1 MSAGEEQR
9 GQGARAANLDEEG
22 GAGLPAFLLDPKGV
36 LARRWRWMLLA
47 LLAGAVASGVAAAV
61 WPQKFLAQATVLIT
75 SQQIP
80 QDFVR
85 STVREDSIANIN
97 AMAGKVFAQD
107 SLVRVVKEK
116 KLFSELQGKVE
127 PGDLARRML
136 GNIGFARVSD
146 FSSRSGRTQETSIIY
161 GISFTSEDPLRAAEV
176 ANTLAA
182 LFVEASISRRNEQ
195 ARRTTD
201 FLRRELERDEREL
214 RENNSRITEFRSKH
228 RGVLPN
234 ELDANSRKLDTLSS
248 RRQSLSADIAAREAR
263 IASLT
268 ALPSEAAPSPN
279 EVLLE
284 EMRRELAR
292 QLAVNTE
299 EHPNVIAIRGRVERL
314 EELVN
319 KERTSGRALSPN
331 VRRLIDTEKN
341 EINNIR
347 AQVAQIDAEIDQLE
361 KRVEQTPKTGEELA
375 SLEERGTVLR
385 EDYLGTLRKVE
396 AAELAENLESAQQ
409 GSQVSLLD
417 PAVPPRAPEVSRW
430 LVAAGGLGASLA
442 LALALAVLLELVD
455 PVLISNRQLEEI
467 AELPVLGS
475 LPRIA

>member
-1 MSAGEEQR
+1 MSASDDREFR
-9 GQGARAANLDEEG
+9 ARASGADEESG
-22 GAGLPAFLLDPKGV
+22 PGLPAFLLDPKGV
-36 LARRWRWMLLA
+36 LVRRWPWMLAA
-47 LLAGAVASGVAAAV
+47 LLLGLVATAVAASL
-61 WPQKFLAQATVLIT
+61 WPQRYLAQATVLIT

-97 AMAGKVFAQD
+97 AMAGKVFAQE

-116 KLFSELQGKVE
+116 QLFPELEGKVPPNE
-127 PGDLARRML
+127 LARRML
-136 GNIGFARVSD
+136 GGIDFARVSD
-146 FSSRSGRTQETSIIY
+146 FSSRGRTPETSIIY
-161 GISFTSEDPLRAAEV
+161 GISFTSDDPLRSAEV

-214 RENNSRITEFRSKH
+214 RENSARITEFRTRH

-234 ELDANSRKLDTLSS
+234 ELESNSRKLDTLAS
-248 RRQSLSADIAAREAR
+248 RRQAIAADIAAREAR
-263 IASLT
+263 IASLIS
-268 ALPSEAAPSPN
+268 LPSEAAPSPN

-284 EMRRELAR
+284 ELRRELAR

-299 EHPNVIAIRGRVERL
+299 MHPNVIAMQARVARL
-314 EELVN
+314 EELVEQ
-319 KERTSGRALSPN
+319 ERTVGRAPSPN
-331 VRRLIDTEKN
+331 VKRLIDGERH
-341 EINNIR
+341 EIGALR
-347 AQVAQIDAEIDQLE
+347 AQLGQIDAEVAELE
-361 KRVEQTPKTGEELA
+361 QRVEQTPRTGEELA
-375 SLEERGTVLR
+375 ALEERAGVLR
-385 EDYLGTLRKVE
+385 EDYLATLRKVE

-430 LVAAGGLGASLA
+430 LVAAGGIGASLA
-442 LALALAVLLELVD
+442 LAIALALLLELVD
-455 PVLISNRQLEEI
+455 PVLLSNRQLEEI